1 MDNLLLRE
9 KAEKKSNDNNNK
21 KKPITRWALC
31 YAPIKKEKVNLV
43 FGNKLN
49 TKPSMTTTQPS

>member
-9 KAEKKSNDNNNK
+9 KAEKKSNENNNK
-21 KKPITRWALC
+21 KAITRWALC
-31 YAPIKKEKVNLV
+31 YAPIKEEKVNLL